1 MALQHGEISEP
12 GKSGSGLG
20 STFWTL
26 VVFSLVSGV
35 AVIFMFAA
43 HVDKVSERL
52 AVQHAR
58 DMSRA
63 LNVFRA
69 SYAKQVVGRLGD
81 GANIT
86 ATHEYRS
93 KANAI
98 PLPATFSIELAN
110 ALTEH
115 GDDTTYRLLS
125 AKPFPWRADRQLSSV
140 EREAIDYLKSKPKS
154 EFTKRF
160 VTTDGERLLY
170 AEPVVM
176 KAACVDC
183 HNRHPRSPS
192 KTWKVGDVRGI
203 QTVEV
208 PLNRA
213 GILDDR
219 GIQHIIY
226 FLIIGFIAAIS
237 IVRFLI
243 KRNQQEMNATQ
254 TALALSEENELRI
267 KGILETA
274 AHTIVTVGANGNID
288 AVNPAV
294 KASFGYDADA
304 LIGHHVSLILPDFG
318 DRLENGGGSF
328 RLDSSSSRELECLG
342 QCEDGTTFPTE
353 VSISA
358 FMRGGQPFYTAIVR
372 DVTVRKAAEAKAREA
387 ETRLIE
393 AIEALPDGFVLYDSD
408 DRLVVCNERYR
419 DIYQT
424 SADLIRPG
432 NTFETIIRE
441 GARRG
446 QYQSDDVE
454 TWIEQRLA
462 EHRNPGAGVE
472 QKLDDGRWLRVIERR
487 TDSGFTVGFR
497 VDITALKEREEALRQ
512 SQDLMGATVKAA
524 LDAIIVIDHEGNII
538 RFNPAAERIFGYKA
552 DQVIGRDMAELIIP
566 DKYRSAHR
574 NGLAHYLK
582 TQEGPVI
589 GKRIEIEGMRSDGKA
604 IIVELAVQKSNGPD
618 GPVFIGYLRDITDE
632 KAREAALIEA
642 KDKAEVAG
650 RAKAAFLAM
659 MSHEIRT
666 PLNGVLGLLN
676 LLQDTPLKERQREYV
691 RTAHTSGN
699 ALLTII
705 NDILDFSK
713 LEAGQMTLEEG
724 IFRVDELLSDVTK
737 IVAPLAQQKGL
748 TVQTS
753 ISEPVP
759 EACVGD
765 AGRLRQVLL
774 NLASNAVKFTETGS
788 VSINVN
794 CETPSSEGIAG
805 LTFSVIDTGIG
816 IPDEKKELIFSE
828 FTTLDPG
835 ANGQLGG
842 TGLGL
847 AISKA
852 ITKTMGGTIE
862 FSSEFGRGSTFSFTV
877 HLPVG
882 DSSLIPRDDE
892 PALPAEHLRDLRVL
906 LAEDNMTNQLVFRT
920 MIEAAGCK
928 VDTASNGLEALASI
942 ERQTYDVVLMD
953 VAMPEMDGLE
963 ATRQIRQMDVP
974 VCEIPI
980 IALTAYALAEDQAR
994 CLAAGMDKVLTKPI
1008 VRRKLYAALAEVEVA
1023 QDLEVVTPTSPD
1035 PIDLSVLDELFEGE
1049 PEAIKRQALTQFL
1062 ADIQEQRD
1070 RLDEAL
1076 NTRDIHVIE
1085 RASHVLVGLAGTFGA
1100 GQVAHIARETNTL
1113 ARSDEKDDTIS
1124 SAEAL
1129 RDACDAVYQ
1138 FSEGHLANDHE
1149 RELDLQIA

>member
-1 MALQHGEISEP
+1 
-12 GKSGSGLG
+12 
-20 STFWTL
+20 
-26 VVFSLVSGV
+26 
-35 AVIFMFAA
+35 
-43 HVDKVSERL
+43 
-52 AVQHAR
+52 
-58 DMSRA
+58 
-63 LNVFRA
+63 
-69 SYAKQVVGRLGD
+69 
-81 GANIT
+81 
-86 ATHEYRS
+86 
-93 KANAI
+93 
-98 PLPATFSIELAN
+98 
-110 ALTEH
+110 
-115 GDDTTYRLLS
+115 
-125 AKPFPWRADRQLSSV
+125 
-140 EREAIDYLKSKPKS
+140 
-154 EFTKRF
+154 
-160 VTTDGERLLY
+160 
-170 AEPVVM
+170 
-176 KAACVDC
+176 
-183 HNRHPRSPS
+183 
-192 KTWKVGDVRGI
+192 
-203 QTVEV
+203 
-208 PLNRA
+208 
-213 GILDDR
+213 
-219 GIQHIIY
+219 
-226 FLIIGFIAAIS
+226 
-237 IVRFLI
+237 
-243 KRNQQEMNATQ
+243 
-254 TALALSEENELRI
+254 
-267 KGILETA
+267 
-274 AHTIVTVGANGNID
+274 
-288 AVNPAV
+288 
-294 KASFGYDADA
+294 
-304 LIGHHVSLILPDFG
+304 
-318 DRLENGGGSF
+318 
-328 RLDSSSSRELECLG
+328 
-342 QCEDGTTFPTE
+342 
-353 VSISA
+353 
-358 FMRGGQPFYTAIVR
+358 
-372 DVTVRKAAEAKAREA
+372 
-387 ETRLIE
+387 
-393 AIEALPDGFVLYDSD
+393 
-408 DRLVVCNERYR
+408 

-424 SADLIRPG
+424 SSDLIKPG

-512 SQDLMGATVKAA
+512 SQDLLGATVKAA

-538 RFNPAAERIFGYKA
+538 RFNPAAERIFGYEA
-552 DQVIGRDMAELIIP
+552 DQVIGHDMSKLIIP
-566 DKYRSAHR
+566 EKYRSAHR

-582 TQEGPVI
+582 TQQGPVI
-589 GKRIEIEGMRSDGKA
+589 GKRIEIEGMRSDGKG

-748 TVQTS
+748 SVQTS
-753 ISEPVP
+753 VGKSVP

-774 NLASNAVKFTETGS
+774 NLTSNAVKFTETGS
-788 VSINVN
+788 VLINVD
-794 CETPSSEGIAG
+794 CGTRSSDGMAELA
-805 LTFSVIDTGIG
+805 FNVVDTGIG

-852 ITKTMGGTIE
+852 ITKTMGGSIE
-862 FSSEFGRGSTFSFTV
+862 FTSEFGRGSTFSFTV
-877 HLPVG
+877 QLPIG

-892 PALPAEHLRDLRVL
+892 PALPAEHLSDLRVL
-906 LAEDNMTNQLVFRT
+906 LTEDNMTNQLVFRT

-942 ERQTYDVVLMD
+942 ERQSYDVVLMD

-963 ATRQIRQMDVP
+963 ATRRIRQMDTP
-974 VCEIPI
+974 VCNIPI

-1008 VRRKLYAALAEVEVA
+1008 VRRKLYAALAEIEVPKA
-1023 QDLEVVTPTSPD
+1023 SPGDALANPD

-1049 PEAIKRQALTQFL
+1049 PETIKRQALSQFL
-1062 ADIQEQRD
+1062 SDVREQHE
-1070 RLDEAL
+1070 RLENAVAS
-1076 NTRDIHVIE
+1076 RDINTIE
-1085 RASHVLVGLAGTFGA
+1085 RASHVLVGLAATFGA
-1100 GQVAHIARETNTL
+1100 ADIARIARETNTL
-1113 ARSDEKDDTIS
+1113 ARNGDDFN
-1124 SAEAL
+1124 AAL
-1129 RDACDAVYQ
+1129 EGESLCDACESLLQYCNERPGEVVELELEAV
-1138 FSEGHLANDHE
+1138 
-1149 RELDLQIA
+1149 

>member
-1 MALQHGEISEP
+1 MALQQGEF
-12 GKSGSGLG
+12 SGSATSNSGLG

-26 VVFSLVSGV
+26 VVFSLVSGA

-63 LNVFRA
+63 LNVFRS

-81 GANIT
+81 DANIT

-93 KANAI
+93 KTNAI

-125 AKPFPWRADRQLSSV
+125 AKPFPWRANRQVSSV
-140 EREAIDYLKSKPKS
+140 ERDALDYLKSKPNA

-183 HNRHPRSPS
+183 HNKHPRSPS
-192 KTWKVGDVRGI
+192 KTWKIGDVRGI

-274 AHTIVTVGANGNID
+274 AHTIVTVGADGNID

-294 KASFGYDADA
+294 KAAFGYDAEA

-318 DRLENGGGSF
+318 DRLESGGGYY
-328 RLDSSSSRELECLG
+328 RLDSSPGREHECLG
-342 QCEDGTTFPTE
+342 QREDGTTFPTE
-353 VSISA
+353 VSVSA

-393 AIEALPDGFVLYDSD
+393 AIEALPDGFVLYDAD
-408 DRLVVCNERYR
+408 DRLVICNERYR

-424 SADLIRPG
+424 SSDLIKPG

-462 EHRNPGAGVE
+462 EHRNPGEGVE

-512 SQDLMGATVKAA
+512 SQDLLGATVKAA

-552 DQVIGRDMAELIIP
+552 DQVIGQDMAELIIP
-566 DKYRSAHR
+566 NKYRSAHR

-589 GKRIEIEGMRSDGKA
+589 GKRIEIEGMRSDGKE

-666 PLNGVLGLLN
+666 PLNGVLGLLT

-748 TVQTS
+748 KVQTS
-753 ISEPVP
+753 VAEPVP
-759 EACVGD
+759 EACIGD

-788 VSINVN
+788 VSIDVS
-794 CETPSSEGIAG
+794 CGTQPTDGMAE
-805 LTFSVIDTGIG
+805 LTFRVIDTGIG

-847 AISKA
+847 AISKS
-852 ITKTMGGTIE
+852 ITKAMGGTIE
-862 FSSEFGRGSTFSFTV
+862 FSSEFGSGSTFSFTV
-877 HLPVG
+877 RLPIG
-882 DSSLIPRDDE
+882 DSSLIPRDDD
-892 PALPAEHLRDLRVL
+892 PTRPAEHLSDLRVL

-928 VDTASNGLEALASI
+928 VDTASNGLEAIAAI
-942 ERQTYDVVLMD
+942 ERRSYDVVLMD

-963 ATRQIRQMDVP
+963 ATQRIRKMSTP
-974 VCEIPI
+974 VCDIPI

-1008 VRRKLYAALAEVEVA
+1008 VRRKLYAALADIDVPKDSPTDA
-1023 QDLEVVTPTSPD
+1023 PTSPE

-1049 PEAIKRQALTQFL
+1049 PDAIKHQALVQFL
-1062 ADIQEQRD
+1062 ADIREQQERI
-1070 RLDEAL
+1070 ETAVVS
-1076 NTRDIHVIE
+1076 RDINIIE

-1100 GQVAHIARETNTL
+1100 NQIAQLARETNTF
-1113 ARSDEKDDTIS
+1113 ARSGDTSGAIA
-1124 SAEAL
+1124 SAGDL
-1129 RDACDAVYQ
+1129 RDACDAMQ
-1138 FSEGHLANDHE
+1138 RFSETHLAE
-1149 RELDLQIA
+1149 RAEVALEDA